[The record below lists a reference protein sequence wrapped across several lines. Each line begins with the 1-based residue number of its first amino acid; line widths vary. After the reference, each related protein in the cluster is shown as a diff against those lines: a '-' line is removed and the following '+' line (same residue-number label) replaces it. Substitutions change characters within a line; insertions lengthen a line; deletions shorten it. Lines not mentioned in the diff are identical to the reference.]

1 MLVET
6 TTAEGF
12 IIQGKDVRGV
22 KLCFQEESF
31 EASRQAVLEIPN
43 GPVNLVAFHMNH
55 IFTHSIGHTGKS
67 DAALARPKTRIG
79 MFNHHR
85 SDSGNTGSTFVISS
99 PSSDIVLRND
109 T

>member
-1 MLVET
+1 MLFAGDVLETNFSIMSTFCWWKT

-43 GPVNLVAFHMNH
+43 GPVNLVTFHMNH
-55 IFTHSIGHTGKS
+55 IFTHSVGHAGKS
-67 DAALARPKTRIG
+67 DAALALT
-79 MFNHHR
+79 
-85 SDSGNTGSTFVISS
+85 
-99 PSSDIVLRND
+99 
-109 T
+109 